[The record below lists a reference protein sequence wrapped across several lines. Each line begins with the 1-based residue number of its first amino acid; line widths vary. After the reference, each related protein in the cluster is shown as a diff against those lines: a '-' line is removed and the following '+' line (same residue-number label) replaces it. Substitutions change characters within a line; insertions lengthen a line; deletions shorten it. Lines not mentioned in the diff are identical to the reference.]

1 MEDTEYQEPPP
12 PDASTVARR
21 ALVLATVSCRG
32 FIDNDKANASGAS
45 GFAKKSKDWFYALGL
60 DEDLSDWERKIL
72 STEFGQLQE
81 RDRINASWLSEGLV
95 ILAWALGRVDLP
107 VFDLQ
112 CDPSATANALGFL
125 QPESETV
132 LAKPSL
138 RSSGELSE
146 YNEFI
151 YNVHWRIRDLS
162 VNHRSYDFESLA
174 RKAWGEPVLR
184 FGLKLTEKDIQI
196 AGQPLSKAPENIWRG
211 LSSITQ
217 ERHRASNWLIGYA
230 SEDFYEVTTDT

>member
-12 PDASTVARR
+12 PSASTVARR
-21 ALVLATVSCRG
+21 ALILATVSCRG

-45 GFAKKSKDWFYALGL
+45 SLAKKAKDWLFALGL
-60 DEDLSDWERKIL
+60 DEELSDWERKIL

-81 RDRINASWLSEGLV
+81 RDRINASWLAEGLV
-95 ILAWALGRVDLP
+95 ILAWALRRVSLP
-107 VFDLQ
+107 AFDVQ
-112 CDPSATANALGFL
+112 CDPSATANVLGFL

-132 LAKPSL
+132 LAKTSL
-138 RSSGELSE
+138 RPLAELNE

-151 YNVHWRIRDLS
+151 LNVHWRIRDFSL
-162 VNHRSYDFESLA
+162 NHRTFDFESLA
-174 RKAWGEPVLR
+174 KKAWGEPVLR
-184 FGLKLTEKDIQI
+184 FGLKLSEKDIQI
-196 AGQPLSKAPENIWRG
+196 GGQPLSKAPENIWRG
-211 LSSITQ
+211 LTSITQ